1 MQRIPN
7 YDSKPSCNKRGDKFD
22 YLKRKQKLLH
32 GKYHEQSQKKKIHKQ
47 GENSCN
53 IYHRKMDT
61 VPIIIMDIKIGG

>member
-1 MQRIPN
+1 MTQNPAVIKEEIN
-7 YDSKPSCNKRGDKFD
+7 LTTSKENKNFCMANTMNKV
-22 YLKRKQKLLH
+22 
-32 GKYHEQSQKKKIHKQ
+32 KKKIHKQ